1 MQIFIKLYQC
11 IIFEAIK
18 FINLNRAPKNWLL
31 KKRVYLTKLRMFVQ
45 PFAQVLSIVTFGRVN
60 NVSTFVVQVGTS
72 YSLFDLNLE
81 TLAMHE
87 KFLVQWEWL
96 YFKLFQA
103 PFSLLAIFWNSTSI
117 YNIRFTTF
125 NHPHRFLSHLL

>member
-1 MQIFIKLYQC
+1 VLTQKLV
-11 IIFEAIK
+11 
-18 FINLNRAPKNWLL
+18 L
-31 KKRVYLTKLRMFVQ
+31 KKKNALDKTTYVCAIQ

-72 YSLFDLNLE
+72 YSLSNLNLE
-81 TLAMHE
+81 ALAMHE

-103 PFSLLAIFWNSTSI
+103 TFL
-117 YNIRFTTF
+117 TF
-125 NHPHRFLSHLL
+125 NHF

>member
-1 MQIFIKLYQC
+1 
-11 IIFEAIK
+11 
-18 FINLNRAPKNWLL
+18 
-31 KKRVYLTKLRMFVQ
+31 MFVQ